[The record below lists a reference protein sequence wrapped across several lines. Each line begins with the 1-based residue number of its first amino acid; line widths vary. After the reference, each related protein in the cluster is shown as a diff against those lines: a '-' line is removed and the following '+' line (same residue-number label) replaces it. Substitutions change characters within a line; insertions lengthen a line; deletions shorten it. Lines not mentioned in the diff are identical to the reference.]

1 MDGSDDADSEPDEEE
16 AEIMKK
22 FMHVND
28 KSFEEM
34 EMPPKVVTATQKA
47 WNGFVSVFD
56 KREAAAD
63 AIYGAF
69 FDAAPNL
76 QGMFRAP
83 RAAAGSP
90 LVDFFCFRPLFDVP
104 ASCRDGTDKYLP
116 GNGLAHSQWHRDLH
130 NQCG

>member
-1 MDGSDDADSEPDEEE
+1 MDGSDDDVDSEPDEEE
-16 AEIMKK
+16 TEIMKK

-34 EMPPKVVTATQKA
+34 ELPPKVVTATQKA
-47 WNGFVSVFD
+47 WNGFVSVFE

-76 QGMFRAP
+76 QGM
-83 RAAAGSP
+83 
-90 LVDFFCFRPLFDVP
+90 
-104 ASCRDGTDKYLP
+104 LP
-116 GNGLAHSQWHRDLH
+116 GGSCHSFFLREQTCIIYTSIHIYIYTYIHTYKYTYIYTHSHVHRH
-130 NQCG
+130 R